1 MKKRNSLL
9 SVVLF
14 PTDYHHKLIRF
25 SLIIGSLFFLFLGM
39 GGYVFAQNRADES
52 SPLSSGRWVKISVDK
67 SGLYTLSYDKLRQ
80 MGFSNPEAVGVYG
93 HGGRLLSEDLQ
104 KASSVAGLPQVPL
117 LRHNNAIYFYG
128 EGTTH
133 WYYDTA
139 QKCYRHV
146 TNHYTRLGYYLL
158 SDAAT
163 PGPLL
168 MEERKP
174 TASQAAPAL
183 TSTYDALVLH
193 ERDIFSPKQS
203 GRMLFGEPLMG
214 GQPKRIL
221 VNLGHGEQAG
231 NAIKVNYAYMARP
244 STQGFFTLSLDGKEL
259 AKDPISLSEDHT
271 SRDFLAG
278 IYHFRPNVTAT
289 SSSSNLA
296 LDASYR
302 PAGEN
307 AYVDFLEFI
316 IEQRLHYTTGHQ
328 TDFRKVQ
335 EGSDALL
342 YQVSGLP
349 QDGIILATS
358 PEGSL
363 PYRVQTT
370 QSGGTHSFTTQALDR
385 EGQPYNFLACS
396 WQDAYTPN
404 VVGEVANQNIH
415 SAPIPDLIILSPE
428 AFLSEA
434 KRLAEYH
441 RSVDGMQVLVVGET
455 ALFNEFNA
463 GTPDAT
469 AYRLMAK
476 YFYDRWMAAHPGEKQ
491 SAQQLL
497 LFGDGAADN
506 RKISV
511 HWESIGLQNTPFLL
525 TYQSSNSLNIYSYTT
540 DDYFGYLRD
549 GEDHLTNGRKQLS
562 IGIGRFPIR
571 TLGEAKAAV
580 DKTIRYAENGDPGV
594 WKTRTLFLADNQ
606 DGYSHAK
613 QANELTEIVE
623 EIQPEL
629 IVNKVY
635 LDAFPKSTV
644 NGLTTVPTAK
654 RKLLDA
660 IDQGLLLVNYTGHGS
675 PTAWTDEQIMTLPD
689 VQRLSNKRLPLW
701 ITATCDFCPYD
712 NSTTSAGEVAF
723 LNDRGG
729 ASALF
734 TTTRVVFDVPNQ
746 ELNRY
751 FLRTLFTQDKGGR
764 LHQLGD
770 VLRNAKNNAYASDTI
785 NKLNFSLIGDPAL
798 RLKMPTHQVALLKIN
813 GKQPDPQKGISL
825 HALERVSLEGA
836 IHDLGGTI
844 DGNFNGTIAITVFDA
859 EQISSTLEEN
869 IPEYQESVYKFSEY
883 PGIIYAG
890 NAEVVNG
897 QFTASFVV
905 PKDISYSDKKGKINF
920 YAYSSSLK
928 REAMGVDKS
937 LKLEMGGS
945 GSEEDKT
952 PPEIQRIYLN
962 DSTLRAPIVVG
973 TTPLFVADLFDMS
986 GINLSAG
993 GLGHG
998 ITLSIDNNPTYT
1010 FTLNDYY
1017 RANQLE
1023 AGKGSV
1029 VYLLPTLP
1037 EGDHTATLRVWD
1049 VFNNAAEKSI
1059 SFRVNKDLAPQVAA
1073 SQAFPNPA
1081 LLGSPITFEIF
1092 TNTPGEEMSL
1102 TIELFDFTGRCVAKS
1117 PSFSLVS
1124 PSQGSIRIPWT
1135 PTTTYQTSPI
1145 RGLYIYRCTLSGSNG
1160 KSATTMGKLLLEES
1174 PSGATK

>member
-1 MKKRNSLL
+1 MKKRNSLR
-9 SVVLF
+9 SVVPF
-14 PTDYHHKLIRF
+14 STDHRHKQNRF
-25 SLIIGSLFFLFLGM
+25 TLIIGSLFLLLLGM
-39 GGYVFAQNRADES
+39 GRPAFAQDTAGEK
-52 SPLSSGRWVKISVDK
+52 SPLASGRWVKISVDK

-93 HGGRLLSEDLQ
+93 HGGRLLSEELQ

-128 EGTTH
+128 EGPTT

-139 QKCYRHV
+139 EKCYRHV

-174 TASQAAPAL
+174 TVSQSAPAL
-183 TSTYDALVLH
+183 TTTYDALVLH
-193 ERDIFSPKQS
+193 EQDKFSPRQS
-203 GRMLFGEPLMG
+203 GRLLFGEPLMG

-221 VNLGHGEQAG
+221 VDLGSGEQAG
-231 NAIKVNYAYMARP
+231 NTFKVNYAYMARP
-244 STQGFFTLSLDGKEL
+244 NTQGFFTLTLDGKEISQD
-259 AKDPISLSEDHT
+259 AISLGEDHT

-278 IYHFRPNVTAT
+278 IYHFKPNVTAT
-289 SSSSNLA
+289 SNSKNLA
-296 LDASYR
+296 FEASYR
-302 PAGEN
+302 PTGEN

-316 IEQRLHYTTGHQ
+316 IEQRLRYTSGRQ
-328 TDFRKVQ
+328 TEFRKVQ

-358 PEGSL
+358 TEGAL

-370 QSGGTHSFTTQALDR
+370 QGEGSHSFSTQALDPN
-385 EGQPYNFLACS
+385 GQPYTFLACS
-396 WQDAYTPN
+396 WQDAYAPN
-404 VVGEVANQNIH
+404 FVGEVANQDIH

-434 KRLAEYH
+434 ERLAEYH
-441 RSVDGMQVLVVGET
+441 RSADGLQVLVVEEA

-476 YFYDRWMAAHPGEKQ
+476 YFHDRWMTAHPDVKE
-491 SAQQLL
+491 SVQQLL
-497 LFGDGAADN
+497 LFGDGAGDN
-506 RKISV
+506 RKVSTN
-511 HWESIGLQNTPFLL
+511 WESIGLQNTPFLL
-525 TYQSSNSLNIYSYTT
+525 TYQSVNSLNVYSYTT

-571 TLGEAKAAV
+571 TIGEAKATV
-580 DKTIRYAENGDPGV
+580 DKTIRYAENRDPGV
-594 WKTRTLFLADNQ
+594 WKTRTLFLADNK
-606 DGYSHAK
+606 DSYSHAK

-689 VQRLSNKRLPLW
+689 IQRLSNKRLPLW
-701 ITATCDFCPYD
+701 ITATCDFSPYD
-712 NSTTSAGEVAF
+712 NSTTSAGEMAF
-723 LNDRGG
+723 LNNRGG

-785 NKLNFSLIGDPAL
+785 NKLNFALIGDPAL
-798 RLKMPTHQVALLKIN
+798 RLKMPTHQVTLLKIN
-813 GKQPDPQKGISL
+813 GKDPDPQKGIFL

-836 IHDLGGTI
+836 IHDLSGTI

-859 EQISSTLEEN
+859 KQISSTLEEN
-869 IPEYQESVYKFSEY
+869 IPEYQENVYQYSEY

-897 QFTASFVV
+897 HFTASFVV
-905 PKDISYSDKKGKINF
+905 PKDISYSDRKGKINF
-920 YAYSSSLK
+920 YAYSPELK

-937 LKLEMGGS
+937 LKLQMGES
-945 GSEEDKT
+945 GSEEDNT
-952 PPEIQRIYLN
+952 PPEIRRVYLN
-962 DSTLRAPIVVG
+962 DSTLTAPFVVG
-973 TTPLFVADLFDMS
+973 PTPLFVAELFDTS

-1049 VFNNAAEKSI
+1049 VFNNATEKSF

-1073 SQAFPNPA
+1073 SQAYPNPA
-1081 LLGSPITFEIF
+1081 VVGSPITFEIF
-1092 TNTPGEEMSL
+1092 TSTPGEEMSL

-1117 PSFSLVS
+1117 QTFSLVS
-1124 PSQGSIRIPWT
+1124 PTQGSISIPWT
-1135 PTTTYQTSPI
+1135 PTTSYQTSPSS
-1145 RGLYIYRCTLSGSNG
+1145 GLYIYRCTLSGSNG
-1160 KSATTMGKLLLEES
+1160 KSTTTRGKILLQES